1 MSFNHITVINKPFAR
16 WRLTT
21 VSTTTTAIATATA
34 KTATTIPESFR
45 SLLFLCKLGLLLFHP
60 HWVYQIWIRRKSE
73 MSNSDSPLGIK
84 PIYQGCYTVNLLL
97 VPRIWGK
104 EYQSKIPVLYM
115 SKELLS
121 LMDRLRPLDKVFLQ
135 PQLSSW
141 PHGNFACWGKI
152 SIRFPTQCESRSTCY
167 VPYKLEEHY
176 LWLADE
182 KIKEEMI
189 ILVRSN
195 IPTLA
200 AIYAKFKWQGNMA

>member
-34 KTATTIPESFR
+34 TTATTIPESFR
-45 SLLFLCKLGLLLFHP
+45 SLLFLCKLGLLLFQ
-60 HWVYQIWIRRKSE
+60 WVYHIWIRRKSE

-84 PIYQGCYTVNLLL
+84 PIYQGCYTANLLL

-135 PQLSSW
+135 PQLSSR
-141 PHGNFACWGKI
+141 PRGNFACWGKI
-152 SIRFPTQCESRSTCY
+152 SIRFPS
-167 VPYKLEEHY
+167 
-176 LWLADE
+176 
-182 KIKEEMI
+182 
-189 ILVRSN
+189 
-195 IPTLA
+195 
-200 AIYAKFKWQGNMA
+200 